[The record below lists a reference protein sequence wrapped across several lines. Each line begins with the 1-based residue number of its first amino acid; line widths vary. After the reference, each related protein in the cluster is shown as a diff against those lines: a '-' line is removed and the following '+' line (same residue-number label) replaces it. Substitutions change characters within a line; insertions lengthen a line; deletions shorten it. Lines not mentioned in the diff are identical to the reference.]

1 VPGHNLGTA
10 LIDALV
16 FGCSGDWD
24 LAWDLLPE
32 DDYLEKMVENYDH
45 ESHLIVHG
53 GIYKGRRVTGTLYF
67 IRLHQDIREVTAE
80 GVQKRL
86 NRATPGS
93 PEPSPKRRG
102 KKSFSKKEVEL
113 LVNNYEV
120 EPLLKLAAQDK
131 RIIRDLQR
139 LLYSVDKLIRWRA
152 ADVLGR
158 VAAVIAKYDPRAISK
173 LLQRLFT
180 AISDTA
186 ASSWGS
192 LDAIGEIISNRPE
205 QFGGYMPQ
213 LYQFA
218 SDRGLLAEVLRALG
232 KIGEKRPDL
241 IRKNAFHFIPLL
253 QDFDPEIRGYA
264 AILLGN
270 LGVHEAKEDLTRL
283 AEDSIGMEIYRNGR
297 LEKQTIGHLAT
308 EALGKL

>member
-1 VPGHNLGTA
+1 MVGKFAGRDIIVKPTCPFCGMSIERPKELEVRMPTEMPVGSCSCGAVYACDVTGHNLGTA

-173 LLQRLFT
+173 LLSATGLSNLVDICLNCINLR
-180 AISDTA
+180 
-186 ASSWGS
+186 
-192 LDAIGEIISNRPE
+192 AIGVCWRKSFVHWERSGKRDQISYGKMPFTLFRFSKILILK
-205 QFGGYMPQ
+205 FGVMLPY
-213 LYQFA
+213 
-218 SDRGLLAEVLRALG
+218 SWV
-232 KIGEKRPDL
+232 I
-241 IRKNAFHFIPLL
+241 
-253 QDFDPEIRGYA
+253 
-264 AILLGN
+264 
-270 LGVHEAKEDLTRL
+270 
-283 AEDSIGMEIYRNGR
+283 
-297 LEKQTIGHLAT
+297 
-308 EALGKL
+308 